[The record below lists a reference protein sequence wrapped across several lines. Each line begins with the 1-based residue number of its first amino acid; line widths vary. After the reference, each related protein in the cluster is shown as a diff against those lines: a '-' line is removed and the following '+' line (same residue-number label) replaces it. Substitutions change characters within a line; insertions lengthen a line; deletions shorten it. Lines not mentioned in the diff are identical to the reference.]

1 MIILTLRTEIAG
13 FLEALVLVY
22 SILVVAW
29 VVKSWIVVSGA
40 RVGGFAPVFH
50 FLDAT
55 VEPYV
60 GLFRRFIPPLGPV
73 DLSPLVAL
81 LVLQFGGTMLAQL
94 IGG

>member
-1 MIILTLRTEIAG
+1 MHLLTIRVEIAG
-13 FLEALVLVY
+13 FMSALILVY

-29 VVKSWIVVSGA
+29 VVKSWVVASGA
-40 RVGGFAPVFH
+40 RIGGLAPVFH

-60 GLFRRFIPPLGPV
+60 NLFRRFIPPLGPV

-81 LVLQFGGTMLAQL
+81 LVLQLGGGILVGL
-94 IGG
+94 VGG

>member
-1 MIILTLRTEIAG
+1 MILLTLRVEIAG
-13 FLEALVLVY
+13 FLSALLLVY

-29 VVKSWIVVSGA
+29 VVKSWVIASGA

-50 FLDAT
+50 FLDST

-81 LVLQFGGTMLAQL
+81 LVLQIGGGFVVRL